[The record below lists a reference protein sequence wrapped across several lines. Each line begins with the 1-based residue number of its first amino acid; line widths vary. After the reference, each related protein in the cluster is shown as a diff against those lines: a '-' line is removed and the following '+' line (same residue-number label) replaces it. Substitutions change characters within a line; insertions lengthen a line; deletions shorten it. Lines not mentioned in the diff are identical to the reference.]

1 MAEICVCK
9 HTYEKFGPSWFNS
22 MPPCESGGFCWVF
35 SPKMV
40 LPELCNDGFWLL
52 NESLSR
58 AWMAHSKFIYYK
70 GNMSNNLFRCEL
82 FCNKWHIQISR
93 IQKQAYSICTHNLC
107 CRPLLL
113 YFYEP
118 FVSSFPSFLPPFSS
132 LPSFSPSLRFPNDFL
147 AFHFFPCPNPAT
159 EARMQLKS
167 LFCLNRIVFTLD
179 PLLHHLGPVD
189 AFRCLISSH
198 EATPSPLNTSI
209 ASSNTLF
216 PQTDPLPSLMCLIHD
231 SLFTFVFISLLEQQ
245 HKKKPISCLIC
256 FICVWLNLK

>member
-1 MAEICVCK
+1 MFFFLCPLCTPLHPSSVTVAHSFTAFPRTCHSFLTVRYFSLLWASLFSHNLCPPPTLTMAEICVCK
-9 HTYEKFGPSWFNS
+9 YTYEKFGPSWFYS
-22 MPPCESGGFCWVF
+22 MPPCESGGFCWLF
-35 SPKMV
+35 FPKMV
-40 LPELCNDGFWLL
+40 LPELYNDGFWLL

-70 GNMSNNLFRCEL
+70 GNMSKNLLRCEI
-82 FCNKWHIQISR
+82 FCNKWNTQISR
-93 IQKQAYSICTHNLC
+93 IQKQAYSVCTHNLC

-118 FVSSFPSFLPPFSS
+118 FVSTFPSFLPPFSS

-179 PLLHHLGPVD
+179 PLLHHLGQVD
-189 AFRCLISSH
+189 EFRCLILS
-198 EATPSPLNTSI
+198 
-209 ASSNTLF
+209 
-216 PQTDPLPSLMCLIHD
+216 
-231 SLFTFVFISLLEQQ
+231 
-245 HKKKPISCLIC
+245 
-256 FICVWLNLK
+256 

>member
-1 MAEICVCK
+1 MNPSLEHEWHIPNVYITKEICPIISLDVK
-9 HTYEKFGPSWFNS
+9 YSAISEIYKSV
-22 MPPCESGGFCWVF
+22 GF
-35 SPKMV
+35 K
-40 LPELCNDGFWLL
+40 
-52 NESLSR
+52 
-58 AWMAHSKFIYYK
+58 
-70 GNMSNNLFRCEL
+70 
-82 FCNKWHIQISR
+82 NK
-93 IQKQAYSICTHNLC
+93 AYSIYTHNLC

-118 FVSSFPSFLPPFSS
+118 FVSSFPSFLLPFSS

-189 AFRCLISSH
+189 EFRCLILSH

-209 ASSNTLF
+209 AFSNYTLF
-216 PQTDPLPSLMCLIHD
+216 PQTDPLPSLMCLILD
-231 SLFTFVFISLLEQQ
+231 SLFTFIFISLLEQQ
-245 HKKKPISCLIC
+245 KM
-256 FICVWLNLK
+256 ICVWLNLK